1 MAAKTFSELFT
12 DGQRQADELTGNNAA
27 NAKQI
32 IKEGINESYSEVAS
46 IRDWETLEN
55 ETTFD
60 SVAGTNEY
68 TPVTSSSTVP
78 RIRRIIS
85 ILDETNDKYIQ
96 VVKREIFE
104 QSYPYVSTSEQATPT
119 IAYVSGYTSNRD
131 IKIKLYPVPNG
142 VATYRVRFYEEPL
155 ELTADGDIPRIPDQY
170 HYGLTYL
177 GIAKYFEFQKD
188 SIASY
193 YRDLHKEFKAK
204 ILSNEWGD
212 VDEMPQ
218 FEPLT
223 IKKTYST
230 TKIGR
235 MFS

>member
-32 IKEGINESYSEVAS
+32 IKAGINESYAEVAS
-46 IRDWETLEN
+46 LRDWETLKN

-60 SVAGTNEY
+60 SVAGTVEY
-68 TPVTSSSTVP
+68 TPVTSSSVVP

-85 ILDETNDKYIQ
+85 ILDETNDRYISF
-96 VVKREIFE
+96 VKREIFE
-104 QSYPYVSTSEQATPT
+104 ENYPYVGTDDQGTP
-119 IAYVSGYTSNRD
+119 IVAYVSGYTVNHD
-131 IKIKLYPVPNG
+131 VKVKLYPVPDG

-155 ELTADGDIPRIPDQY
+155 ELTADSAIPRIPDQY

-177 GIAKYFEFQKD
+177 GLAKYFEFQKD
-188 SIASY
+188 PMADY
-193 YRDLHKEFKAK
+193 YRKLHRDFKGA
-204 ILSNEWGD
+204 ILANEWGD

-230 TKIGR
+230 SKIGR